1 MADAPLH
8 NLNDLLAELEESAV
22 STSQGSFVKM
32 EDIRR
37 LLKEKA
43 DASAKAIADA
53 TETPPPRTLEQARAA
68 AKRDPDLIKSFADRP
83 QDAGRAIA
91 AQEPQPA
98 SRP

>member
-8 NLNDLLAELEESAV
+8 DLNELLAELEESAV
-22 STSQGSFVKM
+22 STTQGSFVKM

-37 LLKEKA
+37 LLKDRSKA
-43 DASAKAIADA
+43 ASEAKDDEAENPSPK
-53 TETPPPRTLEQARAA
+53 TVEQARAA
-68 AKRDPDLIKSFADRP
+68 AKRDPDLAKLFEDRP
-83 QDAGRAIA
+83 QDAGRSIA